1 MEVATTQVVFDLDHD
16 ADVGA
21 VRRRLAVLANE
32 VGLDESRTSDAA
44 LIATELCT
52 NVLKHARHGGAMIAT
67 AIERDIR
74 GVSIAVWDRGPGMD
88 LDVSRRDGVSTTGT
102 AGVGLG
108 AISRLASTW
117 DAYSFPGAGTV
128 ITATVFAR
136 AEPERERVRAAIG
149 GVCVPYPGL
158 PMAGDGWDAHVEGDT
173 VTLIVSDGLGHGEGA
188 AKATEAVL
196 EAFRKAPADTPAAIL
211 DRAHRAARGTRG
223 AAATVVR
230 LDLAR
235 RLATTAGVGNVMA
248 WICGEEQRQLVTQHG
263 TLGQTSP
270 RIREE
275 SYPFPQ
281 GAVLVVHSDG
291 LKTRW
296 DLSALPGIR
305 RRQPTTIATALW
317 RDLARGRD
325 DATVVVVTEVP

>member
-52 NVLKHARHGGAMIAT
+52 NVLKHARHGGALIAAAT
-67 AIERDIR
+67 ENGVR
-74 GVSIAVWDRGPGMD
+74 GVAIAVWDRGPGMD
-88 LDVSRRDGVSTTGT
+88 LEVSLRDGVSTAGT

-108 AISRLASTW
+108 AISRLASAW
-117 DAYSFPGAGTV
+117 DAYSYPGAGTV

-136 AEPERERVRAAIG
+136 AEPVRVRATIG

-158 PMAGDGWDAHVEGDT
+158 PIAGDGWDAHVDGST
-173 VTLIVSDGLGHGEGA
+173 ATLIVSDGLGHGDGA
-188 AKATEAVL
+188 AKATAVVL
-196 EAFRKAPADTPAAIL
+196 NAFQQGPRDALSDIL
-211 DRAHRAARGTRG
+211 DRAHGAARGTRG
-223 AAATVVR
+223 AAATIVR
-230 LDLAR
+230 LDLER
-235 RLATTAGVGNVMA
+235 RLATIAGVGNVMA
-248 WICGEEQRQLVTQHG
+248 WICGEQQRQLVTQHG
-263 TLGQTSP
+263 TLGQTAP

-275 SYPFPQ
+275 TYPFPE
-281 GAVLVVHSDG
+281 GALLVVHTDG

-296 DLSALPGIR
+296 ELAAFPGLR
-305 RRQPTTIATALW
+305 RRQPSTIAAALW

-325 DATVVVVTEVP
+325 DATVAVVTEVP